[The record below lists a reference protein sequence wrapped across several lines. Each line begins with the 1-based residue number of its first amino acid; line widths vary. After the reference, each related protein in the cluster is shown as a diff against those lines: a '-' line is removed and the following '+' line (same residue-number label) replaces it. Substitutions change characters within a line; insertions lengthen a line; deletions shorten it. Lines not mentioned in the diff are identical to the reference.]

1 MMRIW
6 IDIDGLDAAQP
17 VFGLPPLERHL
28 RAIAKLS
35 PAPEAVIL
43 SGAKPPARP
52 VVTNLPLEYRRE
64 LGPAGQRLAQTV
76 AEAGGDPVLALD
88 VGNIVDPRLLTYM
101 ASGRDPLV
109 AFGGTGAE
117 QAAVLRL
124 TAATA
129 VPADAASLLGLAQML
144 TRSGAVPALAPEAF
158 PSFIKTLRRSVPY
171 YLQAVPDATVGRQL
185 ERRLFLANYKGST
198 DFLTKWVYP
207 PLVWVLV
214 RLCTRR
220 RIHPNWITL
229 LSIVLAFAAVPAF
242 AAGWWWAGLGMGYL
256 MSVLDS
262 VDGKVARLTLTDS
275 PIGNVLDHGL
285 DIVHP
290 PLWYAAW
297 AWGLGARSPDDPL
310 TIAMLWLFAF
320 YVADRLVLMVAK
332 ARFKRGLHAMTAFDG
347 AVRTWIARR
356 NTNMVVFT
364 LGLVAGLGEAAFYA
378 VVAWQGLTMLWHLG
392 RTCWLFPRSRW
403 MHAG

>member
-6 IDIDGLDAAQP
+6 IDIDGLAAAQP
-17 VFGLPPLERHL
+17 VFGLAPLERHL

-35 PAPEAVIL
+35 PAPQAVIL

-52 VVTNLPLEYRRE
+52 TATKLPVEYRRE
-64 LGPAGQRLAQTV
+64 EGPAGQRLARTV
-76 AEAGGDPVLALD
+76 AEAGGEPVLVLDAAAL
-88 VGNIVDPRLLTYM
+88 VDPRLLEFM
-101 ASGRDPLV
+101 ASGTDSLA
-109 AFGGTGAE
+109 AFGGAGAE
-117 QAAVLRL
+117 RAAVLRL
-124 TAATA
+124 TTAAV
-129 VPADAASLLGLAQML
+129 VPDGAASVLEAAQRLAAG
-144 TRSGAVPALAPEAF
+144 GAVPTLAPEAF
-158 PSFIKTLRRSVPY
+158 PSFVKTLRRSVPY
-171 YLQAVPDATVGRQL
+171 YLQAVPDAAVARQI

-214 RLCTRR
+214 KLCTRR
-220 RIHPNWITL
+220 QIHPNWITL

-262 VDGKVARLTLTDS
+262 VDGKVARVTLTDS

-297 AWGLGARSPDDPL
+297 AWGLGARGPDDPL
-310 TIAMLWLFAF
+310 AIAMLWLFAF

-332 ARFKRGLHAMTAFDG
+332 ARFKRGLHAMTALDG

-392 RTCWLFPRSRW
+392 RTCWLFPRSRR
-403 MHAG
+403 MHAS